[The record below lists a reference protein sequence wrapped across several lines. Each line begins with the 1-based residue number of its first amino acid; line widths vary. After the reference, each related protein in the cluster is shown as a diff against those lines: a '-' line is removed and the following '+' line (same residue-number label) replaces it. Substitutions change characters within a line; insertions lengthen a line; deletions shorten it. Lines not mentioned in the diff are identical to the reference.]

1 VITAAGPTLAGV
13 VRIESEVAVGVG
25 AAIAVLLLLLVVWR
39 WRRRR
44 AFARRLSQA
53 ALRLE
58 ESPGADERSVEK
70 STRRLERAVDWA
82 ALRLTGAS
90 ATEARLAHAFDAI
103 PQGVVICDEAGEVV
117 FRNHSAEGFV
127 SARHSE
133 ALVAAAVE
141 ELIASALEGTGDRR
155 SLDLFG
161 PPRRS
166 LSITS
171 QPLDDARRTVG
182 AVVVIDDLTERRR
195 LEAMRRD
202 FVANISHELKTP
214 VGALGLLAE
223 TITDEDDPAVA
234 RRLAE
239 RMLYEATRVGRTI
252 DDLLELSRIE
262 AEEPHPPEP
271 VPVNLIVAEAV
282 ERIRPAA
289 EYRGATIEVVEAPR
303 TLTILGDRRQL
314 VSAIHN
320 LLDNATKYSE
330 PGSTVEVLTRLV
342 GGNVEIAVRDHGM
355 GIPARDLERIFERF
369 YRVDRARSRETGGT
383 GLGLAIVRHVAGN
396 HAGECRVESREG
408 EGSRFTLVLPAGP
421 GASLESPQ
429 QEAG

>member
-1 VITAAGPTLAGV
+1 VIVATGPTLAEMQIDQDVVVLIGV
-13 VRIESEVAVGVG
+13 VAGCLVIG
-25 AAIAVLLLLLVVWR
+25 LLVVR
-39 WRRRR
+39 WRTRKTLGRRI
-44 AFARRLSQA
+44 AQS

-58 ESPGADERSVEK
+58 ESPPAKDDRSVEK
-70 STRRLERAVDWA
+70 NLRRLERAVDRA
-82 ALRLTGAS
+82 ALRVTETS
-90 ATEARLAHAFDAI
+90 AAEARLVRTIEAI
-103 PQGVVICDEAGEVV
+103 PQGVVIADEGGDVV
-117 FRNHSAEGFV
+117 YRNRVAAAFG

-133 ALVAAAVE
+133 ALVAAAIDD
-141 ELIASALEGTGDRR
+141 LLAAALEGVADRR

-166 LSITS
+166 LVISGY
-171 QPLDDARRTVG
+171 PLDDERRTVG

-195 LEAMRRD
+195 LEAVRRD

-223 TITDEDDPAVA
+223 TIADEEDPAVA

-262 AEEPHPPEP
+262 AEEPHPPEA

-289 EYRGATIEVVEAPR
+289 EYRGTPIEVTEAAR
-303 TLTILGDRRQL
+303 SFTILGDRRQL
-314 VSAIHN
+314 VSAVHN

-330 PGSTVEVLTRLV
+330 PGSTVEVHSRLV
-342 GGNVEIAVRDHGM
+342 GVNVEIAVRDHGM

-383 GLGLAIVRHVAGN
+383 GLGLAIVRHVASN

-408 EGSRFTLVLPAGP
+408 EGSRFTLSLPAGP
-421 GASLESPQ
+421 GVSVQTPH